1 MIRYLYLDQN
11 NSIINPN
18 LSLFAK
24 INVSDYYFFRALK
37 AYIKYRWKPISLAKR
52 NLFPRR
58 FVFAIHYPY
67 ATVIYA
73 IKDRLTHAKS

>member
-1 MIRYLYLDQN
+1 MRYLYSNQN
-11 NSIINPN
+11 NSIIKPN

-24 INVSDYYFFRALK
+24 INVSDYYFFQALK

-67 ATVIYA
+67 ATLPYLVQ
-73 IKDRLTHAKS
+73 